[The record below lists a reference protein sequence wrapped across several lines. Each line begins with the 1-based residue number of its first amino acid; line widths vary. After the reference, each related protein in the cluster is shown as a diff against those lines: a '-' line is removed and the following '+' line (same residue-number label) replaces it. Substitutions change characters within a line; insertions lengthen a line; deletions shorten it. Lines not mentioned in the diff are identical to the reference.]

1 MRLIRF
7 DKMLRVGQFRL
18 AMRNMYQTT
27 RQLAAW
33 AGKKEAIRP
42 REHRAVGALAHKV
55 GMMNIWDGDGV
66 RHPVT
71 VLCIDRCHVLQ
82 VKPPQMNEKRHR
94 WGVQVGA
101 FPRRPYKTKKPMR
114 YHCAAAGV
122 EPKRQLA
129 EFHVDE
135 KHVLPVGTEIRANH
149 FLPGM
154 FVDVTGTTIGK
165 GTQGVMKRWGFKGG
179 PASHGCSKAHR
190 KAGSI
195 GQSTQ
200 PGRVFKG
207 KKMAGRMGNKKKTIQ
222 NLRVMRIDEERNL
235 VFVRGAIPGN
245 SGRPVRV
252 RAAMWREQHNAQ
264 DATVL
269 AAEVK
274 DVGLKDVALD
284 EFDSMGKNDA
294 VEVSLR

>member
-1 MRLIRF
+1 VA
-7 DKMLRVGQFRL
+7 LRHASQQAHGL
-18 AMRNMYQTT
+18 AT
-27 RQLAAW
+27 W
-33 AGKKEAIRP
+33 AGKRELVRP

-66 RHPVT
+66 RHPIT

-82 VKPPQMNEKRHR
+82 VKPPSDSEKRQR

-101 FPRRPYKTKKPMR
+101 FPRRPYKTPKPQR

-122 EPKRQLA
+122 EPKRMFA

-135 KHVLPVGTEIRANH
+135 VNILPVGTEIRSTH
-149 FLPGM
+149 FHVGQ

-165 GTQGVMKRWGFKGG
+165 GTQGVMKRWGFAGG

-195 GQSTQ
+195 GQSTA

-207 KKMAGRMGNKKKTIQ
+207 KKMAGRMGNKRKTVQ
-222 NLRVMRIDEERNL
+222 NLKVMRIDEARNL
-235 VFVRGAIPGN
+235 VFVRGAVPGN

-252 RAAMWREQHNAQ
+252 RAAVKKVADNAR
-264 DATVL
+264 DPL
-269 AAEVK
+269 MLEEGVK
-274 DVGLKDVALD
+274 DVGLKDIAAIDEAVRRVAQSEEL
-284 EFDSMGKNDA
+284 A
-294 VEVSLR
+294 A